1 MKKLKKSV
9 FQVPLLLM
17 LVVSGTL
24 CSPTTKL
31 LGYKGDLTKDD
42 VTKDDILIPS
52 LPRGAEMAV
61 REKRSAGDESNPN
74 PFSALPEI
82 LKSLGKEFSW

>member
-1 MKKLKKSV
+1 
-9 FQVPLLLM
+9 LLLM

-31 LGYKGDLTKDD
+31 LGHKGDLTKDD
-42 VTKDDILIPS
+42 VTNDDILFSS
-52 LPRGAEMAV
+52 LPRRAEIGE
-61 REKRSAGDESNPN
+61 REKRSTGDESNPN

-82 LKSLGKEFSW
+82 LKSLGKELSSLHSSV

>member
-1 MKKLKKSV
+1 
-9 FQVPLLLM
+9 M

-31 LGYKGDLTKDD
+31 LGHKGDLTKDD
-42 VTKDDILIPS
+42 VTKDDILFPS
-52 LPRGAEMAV
+52 LPRGAKIWE
-61 REKRSAGDESNPN
+61 REKRSTGDESNQN

-82 LKSLGKEFSW
+82 LKSLGKGFSRLML

>member
-1 MKKLKKSV
+1 
-9 FQVPLLLM
+9 M

-31 LGYKGDLTKDD
+31 LHHKGDLTKDD
-42 VTKDDILIPS
+42 VINDDILFSS
-52 LPRGAEMAV
+52 LPMGAEMEE
-61 REKRSAGDESNPN
+61 REKRSTGDESNPN

-82 LKSLGKEFSW
+82 LKSLGKEFSSLRISV

>member
-1 MKKLKKSV
+1 
-9 FQVPLLLM
+9 M

-31 LGYKGDLTKDD
+31 LGHKGDLTKDD
-42 VTKDDILIPS
+42 ILFPS
-52 LPRGAEMAV
+52 LPRGAEMEE
-61 REKRSAGDESNPN
+61 REKRSTGDESNPN

-82 LKSLGKEFSW
+82 LKSLGKVFSSLHSRFKTYFLI

>member
-1 MKKLKKSV
+1 
-9 FQVPLLLM
+9 LLLM

-31 LGYKGDLTKDD
+31 LGHKGDLTKDD
-42 VTKDDILIPS
+42 VTKDDILFPS
-52 LPRGAEMAV
+52 LPRGAEMAE
-61 REKRSAGDESNPN
+61 REKRSTGDDSNPN

-82 LKSLGKEFSW
+82 LKSLGKEFS